1 MYIHYIIL
9 GSSYK
14 TGRRIALDIVYKDK
28 KGEKI
33 VKDTVKF
40 LNKKCIFNSIS
51 THVLPSKSDSFEAI
65 KEYDKFFYNVVLIN
79 NKEEFAKLINKDRY
93 LDGYDVSKYILTK
106 VPCTHLKLEKLV
118 YFCYSDYLL
127 NNNKK
132 LFNDKIFAYQKG
144 PIIKSVYKKY
154 RGSKVILTNGEDD
167 EKKYSKE
174 EDYLPIRSRLLASE
188 DSPKKVM
195 SIDKTLE
202 KYGHLT
208 GSELVLLTHRE
219 NTPWSKVKEKGLYKS
234 INDNI
239 IKKYHCNEVME
250 I

>member
-65 KEYDKFFYNVVLIN
+65 KEYDKFFSNVVLIN

-118 YFCYSDYLL
+118 YFSYADYLL

-132 LFNDKIFAYQKG
+132 LFNDKILAYQKG
-144 PIIKSVYKKY
+144 PIIKSIYKKY
-154 RGSKVILTNGEDD
+154 DNNLEDD
-167 EKKYSKE
+167 EKVYSKE
-174 EDYLPIRSRLLASE
+174 QDYLPIRSRLLASE
-188 DSPKKVM
+188 DGPKKVM

-202 KYGHLT
+202 KYGDLS
-208 GSELVLLTHRE
+208 GSELVLLTHHE
-219 NTPWSKVKEKGLYKS
+219 NTPWSKVKERGLYKL

-239 IKKYHCNEVME
+239 IKKYHHNEVME